1 MTKALCTLTLQKATT
16 AKNLPKSADFKLWID
31 NALAIAGFKK
41 SCEVAI
47 RLVDESESQMLNLQY
62 RGKDK
67 PTNVLSFPSELPEE
81 VLDNLKRE
89 PLGDIIICAPVV
101 VAEAIEQGKTLTA
114 HWAHLTTHG
123 ILHVLGFDHID
134 DDEAEE
140 MEGLEVQALAVLG
153 FDNPYLAD
161 EV

>member
-1 MTKALCTLTLQKATT
+1 MTKPLCTLTLQKATT
-16 AKNLPKSADFKLWID
+16 AKNLPKSADFKLWIES
-31 NALAIAGFKK
+31 ALSVAGFKK

-89 PLGDIIICAPVV
+89 PLGDIIICVPVV
-101 VAEAIEQGKTLTA
+101 EAEAIEQGKTTTA
-114 HWAHLTTHG
+114 HWAHLTIHG

-140 MEGLEVQALAVLG
+140 MEGLEIQALQSLNYA
-153 FDNPYLAD
+153 NPYD
-161 EV
+161 D